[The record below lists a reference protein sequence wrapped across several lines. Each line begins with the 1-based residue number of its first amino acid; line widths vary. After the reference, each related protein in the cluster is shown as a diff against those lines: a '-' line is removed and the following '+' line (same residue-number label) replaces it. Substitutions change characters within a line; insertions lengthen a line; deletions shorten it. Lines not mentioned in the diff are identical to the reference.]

1 MAVTGAR
8 SSLGAVSTTATL
20 STVPRRQKDPSCP
33 LPARNVA
40 SGPLSVA
47 PARLLKPRLK
57 AVGTDDA
64 LSGTRSSFWLAT
76 D

>member
-1 MAVTGAR
+1 M
-8 SSLGAVSTTATL
+8 
-20 STVPRRQKDPSCP
+20 
-33 LPARNVA
+33 
-40 SGPLSVA
+40 SVA

-57 AVGTDDA
+57 AVRTDDT